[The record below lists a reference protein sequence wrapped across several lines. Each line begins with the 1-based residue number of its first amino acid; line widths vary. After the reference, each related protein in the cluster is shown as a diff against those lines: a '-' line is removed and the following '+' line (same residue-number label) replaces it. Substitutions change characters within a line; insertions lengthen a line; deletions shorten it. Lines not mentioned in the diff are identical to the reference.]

1 MLENLNIW
9 ERNEKLDDSWTIPK
23 SRQVEAWVV
32 NVLGWWAHLVKTS
45 FAQYLTPSKKSQEC
59 NIFTRFFPDVFTPFN
74 SCFNKN

>member
-32 NVLGWWAHLVKTS
+32 NAHLVKTC

-59 NIFTRFFPDVFTPFN
+59 NISTRFFPDVFTPFN